1 MGISR
6 GELTGQ
12 KATIVDNTSNDLT
25 MDPQEKPSQFSVLA
39 NWLLDKGL
47 ARDF

>member
-1 MGISR
+1 MGINR

-12 KATIVDNTSNDLT
+12 KATIVDNTSDGLT
-25 MDPQEKPSQFSVLA
+25 MDPQGNLSQLSTLA